1 MKKIISV
8 FTVVIIMAIV
18 YTTELTNANA
28 KELYQTPSSFSISY
42 VPGNGAPGNEST
54 ISYITINSNECDLVM
69 SNMVNCYVGVT
80 FININ
85 KSPIIIYSPCSYHI
99 NLTPQYIFNYPV
111 SLKID
116 LLPIDQNS
124 PAYCSGSITAV

>member
-1 MKKIISV
+1 
-8 FTVVIIMAIV
+8 MAIV

-69 SNMVNCYVGVT
+69 SNMQTVRKLR
-80 FININ
+80 
-85 KSPIIIYSPCSYHI
+85 KSLSKGRECGII
-99 NLTPQYIFNYPV
+99 
-111 SLKID
+111 KI
-116 LLPIDQNS
+116 
-124 PAYCSGSITAV
+124 